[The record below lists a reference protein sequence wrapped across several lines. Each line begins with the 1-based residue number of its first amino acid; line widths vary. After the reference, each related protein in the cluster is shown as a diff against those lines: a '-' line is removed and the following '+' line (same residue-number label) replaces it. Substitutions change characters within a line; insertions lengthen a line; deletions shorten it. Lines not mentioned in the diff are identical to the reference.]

1 MENNDN
7 NIQASEKLIHHG
19 MQGINTEKLR
29 DIHINIE
36 SIYETLKNSNSS
48 SINKMI
54 FFYLFSVCAISF
66 ILHIFIFKFSFGAIF
81 LFLLVLYYFYFNY
94 NIKMSLKKN
103 IKTKSPVK
111 IEPEEP
117 EFLKARI
124 QYVSEGVKVLS
135 DRSKMLRTFYMIFFP
150 LLTFVL
156 IDIIKGPLTLSQYL
170 ISFILSIAI
179 GVGVWYYY
187 FNLELT
193 DINSDLEAL
202 GNMDI
207 ELLTINKN

>member
-1 MENNDN
+1 
-7 NIQASEKLIHHG
+7 
-19 MQGINTEKLR
+19 
-29 DIHINIE
+29 
-36 SIYETLKNSNSS
+36 
-48 SINKMI
+48 
-54 FFYLFSVCAISF
+54 
-66 ILHIFIFKFSFGAIF
+66 
-81 LFLLVLYYFYFNY
+81 
-94 NIKMSLKKN
+94 MSLKKN
-103 IKTKSPVK
+103 IKTKSPLK

-156 IDIIKGPLTLSQYL
+156 IDIIKGPLTLSEYL
-170 ISFILSIAI
+170 ISMVLSVAI
-179 GVGVWYYY
+179 GTGVWYYY